1 MGSKFSERVKA
12 RTAGGVNTKNSVP
25 WWQGFT
31 APTLFLAIASTVLTL
46 LGYGVA
52 RAHDSM
58 FGFSYAL
65 WYETPVELMAM
76 SGDAFIGWLNAI
88 EKALRNVSTL
98 QSAGTAG
105 LVIASMALSFMAGQW
120 FRTAPQA
127 DLWRKHAAYLFAR
140 CATWLFTPKFKFG
153 EQVAHATVTAAAAGV
168 IGGLSA
174 LSGLLVLL
182 MVIAAICLIPLLG
195 FIGGGAYARASI
207 VEPTSCVS
215 PIAVRLR
222 VKSTGVGAPCVTVT
236 DSTTGKTVVGRLI
249 LARGTRL
256 FLYSKEDDRA
266 SMYTIKDVSIST
278 VHVLPHHTRPS
289 EARLRGEGST
299 SPADL

>member
-12 RTAGGVNTKNSVP
+12 RTACAVDTKNRVP
-25 WWQGFT
+25 WWQSLT
-31 APTLFLAIASTVLTL
+31 APTLFLAISSTVLTL

-76 SGDAFIGWLNAI
+76 SGDAFIGWLSAI
-88 EKALRNVSTL
+88 EKALRNVSAL
-98 QSAGTAG
+98 QFVGAAG
-105 LVIASMALSFMAGQW
+105 LLSASIALSFMAGQW
-120 FRTAPQA
+120 LRTSPQVVQ
-127 DLWRKHAAYLFAR
+127 WRNGAANLR
-140 CATWLFTPKFKFG
+140 TSLATWLLSPKFKLG

-174 LSGLLVLL
+174 LSGLLMLM

-195 FIGGGAYARASI
+195 FIGGTVYARASI
-207 VEPTSCVS
+207 IEPTACVS
-215 PIAVRLR
+215 PITVRLR
-222 VKSTGVGAPCVTVT
+222 AKSTGVGAPCVAVT
-236 DSTTGKTVVGRLI
+236 DSATGKTVVGRLI
-249 LARGTRL
+249 LARGSRL

-266 SMYTIKDVSIST
+266 SMYTIKDMSIST
-278 VHVLPHHTRPS
+278 VHVLPHQRRPS
-289 EARLRGEGST
+289 EARFREEGSS